1 KNDSVRPVMF
11 KYNQQ
16 KPKDCFSKFI
26 GADISLKSTI
36 DKCKATV
43 MYPPNGLPLI
53 IKGNSGVG
61 KSFLASLIYQYALD
75 RKVIHNDAKFVVVN
89 CADYA
94 NNPELLSAVLFGYKK
109 GAFTGAEK
117 DTAGML
123 SSANGGYLFLDE
135 VHNLSAENQEK
146 LFLLMDSQKYRKLGE
161 SVQWEYA
168 NVRLIL
174 ATTEDK
180 NTSLLATFRR
190 RIPAEITLPDYNNRS
205 TSEKIQLLFEFL
217 KDEAITID
225 SKIFCSIELFT
236 DLLSKTFEGN
246 VGELRNEI
254 KLLCAE
260 GYLGN
265 KRKSSIY

>member
-1 KNDSVRPVMF
+1 M
-11 KYNQQ
+11 
-16 KPKDCFSKFI
+16 
-26 GADISLKSTI
+26 
-36 DKCKATV
+36 
-43 MYPPNGLPLI
+43 
-53 IKGNSGVG
+53 
-61 KSFLASLIYQYALD
+61 IYQYALD

-109 GAFTGAEK
+109 EPLLGLKKILQGCYLLLME
-117 DTAGML
+117 DT
-123 SSANGGYLFLDE
+123 FLDE

-205 TSEKIQLLFEFL
+205 TSEKFNYYLNFL
-217 KDEAITID
+217 KM
-225 SKIFCSIELFT
+225 KQ
-236 DLLSKTFEGN
+236 
-246 VGELRNEI
+246 LRLIQKYFVRLNF
-254 KLLCAE
+254 
-260 GYLGN
+260 Y
-265 KRKSSIY
+265 